1 MNLKERIEHLG
12 LSETFD
18 WVMENNTSKNLP
30 YHNNYHLQMVCETAL
45 KGCDAYHTAFDY
57 EVKKL
62 VAVAALFHDMNH
74 TGSNDDENIQI
85 AVESFENYN
94 KEFNLFSQDNENFII
109 ELIKSTRYPYEKTP
123 YDLTLAQNILRD
135 SDILQGHFTD
145 DYLKRTVFALRE
157 EGVIKT
163 NKMVSLENQIKFLG
177 SLKFG
182 THWANQLHEENY
194 QRLVDIINEEL
205 HYERTMTRN
214 FPPAITRDNNFTSIK
229 TTLGEHLSEAKENI
243 KEISIELYKFEV
255 FDKEYH
261 IVLESDQEPYV
272 RDFINRIMETKS
284 NDEINEIK
292 NDVATKYMLTK
303 DGFNQTILD
312 RMINMS
318 NGVGRNSIRIF
329 SHLDRAENDLK
340 SIIEMKRRDDKINK
354 LIG

>member
-1 MNLKERIEHLG
+1 
-12 LSETFD
+12 
-18 WVMENNTSKNLP
+18 
-30 YHNNYHLQMVCETAL
+30 
-45 KGCDAYHTAFDY
+45 
-57 EVKKL
+57 
-62 VAVAALFHDMNH
+62 
-74 TGSNDDENIQI
+74 
-85 AVESFENYN
+85 
-94 KEFNLFSQDNENFII
+94 
-109 ELIKSTRYPYEKTP
+109 
-123 YDLTLAQNILRD
+123 
-135 SDILQGHFTD
+135 
-145 DYLKRTVFALRE
+145 LKRTLFALRE
-157 EGVIKT
+157 EGAIKT

-205 HYERTMTRN
+205 HYEKTMTRN
-214 FPPAITRDNNFTSIK
+214 FPPSITRDNNFTSIK

-243 KEISIELYKFEV
+243 KEISIKLYKFEV

-312 RMINMS
+312 RITNIYH
-318 NGVGRNSIRIF
+318 GVGRNSIRIF